1 MRKDLSFLGFWVPTC
16 PNQHGRTLKCRS
28 TVAAS
33 APTKMD
39 TSTSSNVNLLKLS
52 TSELTNSW
60 SFMYYKMD
68 FISFI
73 DSWNISSPWI
83 IICYKMIIG
92 FFRVKFLA
100 LQNEDWFLS
109 SKNQSK
115 KHLLQNDK
123 PGVCNKMHFTSPF
136 FFYQFRVRWHS
147 VVSIS
152 SPFL

>member
-1 MRKDLSFLGFWVPTC
+1 
-16 PNQHGRTLKCRS
+16 
-28 TVAAS
+28 
-33 APTKMD
+33 
-39 TSTSSNVNLLKLS
+39 
-52 TSELTNSW
+52 
-60 SFMYYKMD
+60 MD

-73 DSWNISSPWI
+73 DSWIISSPWI
-83 IICYKMIIG
+83 ISCYKMIIV
-92 FFRVKFLA
+92 FCRVKFLA

-109 SKNQSK
+109 SKNQAK

-152 SPFL
+152 SPFLWWKIQKGMVGVHPCVPLILTPLMPRSRSTMPFCRATSRLLLRGKTTFLQSLQGKQR